1 MTSEPLYPE
10 PLAVALDATSQT
22 DSDSVLDIIGTVA
35 GPAGSSAV
43 EFADGSVWEVD
54 HARPGQLVQFSVP
67 VERLASSRAASE
79 LIGTGRVAEIGAWLE
94 DPSRRRTTLRL
105 SGDHPFNRTS
115 QPQDS
120 ARRGTSPRSAPL
132 AAAAGRRVVA
142 ADLLDDRGADP
153 LVRMCAGVEFLLDLD
168 TGEPSSALEQLSASA
183 TEMVATAAAAVTD
196 GDLDEL
202 STLVPKTLARVA
214 SMLGEFRRR
223 EGGDAIM
230 LLVERL

>member
-1 MTSEPLYPE
+1 M
-10 PLAVALDATSQT
+10 
-22 DSDSVLDIIGTVA
+22 
-35 GPAGSSAV
+35 
-43 EFADGSVWEVD
+43 
-54 HARPGQLVQFSVP
+54 
-67 VERLASSRAASE
+67 
-79 LIGTGRVAEIGAWLE
+79 
-94 DPSRRRTTLRL
+94 
-105 SGDHPFNRTS
+105 
-115 QPQDS
+115 
-120 ARRGTSPRSAPL
+120 
-132 AAAAGRRVVA
+132 VA